1 MNPDAAYKMLDG
13 VISQIQMTRQDH
25 VNVQSGLRFL
35 YERAKEAEENK
46 VEKKKNK
53 DKKDG

>member
-1 MNPDAAYKMLDG
+1 MNPDAAYKMLDN
-13 VISQIQMTRQDH
+13 VISQIQMTRADH

-46 VEKKKNK
+46 IGKKK